1 MSIVPF
7 EVMVCG
13 EFIIL
18 QKEVNALFICKPQK
32 KQGFKDLEQ

>member
-18 QKEVNALFICKPQK
+18 QKGGQCSFYL
-32 KQGFKDLEQ
+32 

>member
-1 MSIVPF
+1 MFMSIVPF

-18 QKEVNALFICKPQK
+18 QKGGQCSFYL
-32 KQGFKDLEQ
+32 